1 MRFRKISSR
10 WARCLRDFHGELR
23 IIGIT
28 REANK
33 MDLSVMER
41 VRIEPKHPTLARTA
55 CTHTLERTE
64 PAPHTLHTNHAL
76 TRAHFALLGITA
88 RCGQDGPEHHGAS
101 KNQATLLTHIKVAL
115 T

>member
-1 MRFRKISSR
+1 
-10 WARCLRDFHGELR
+10 
-23 IIGIT
+23 
-28 REANK
+28 

-88 RCGQDGPEHHGAS
+88 RCGQDGPEHHGAIR
-101 KNQATLLTHIKVAL
+101 KHDVTHDGVPFCQFPQ
-115 T
+115 